1 MLQQANAQG
10 ITVVSSSGDSGA
22 AACEPART
30 STSAETGLAVGFPA
44 SSPYVTGVGG
54 TEFSEGAA
62 SYWSATNGPTG
73 GSALSYIPETA
84 WNDGNYGSG
93 LEPDLMGTGGGVSTL
108 FPKPAWQ
115 TGVGVPNDGFR
126 DVPDVSL
133 AASPDHDGYLF
144 CSANSCLSGYADAN
158 RQLHIVG
165 GTSVSAPA
173 LAGIVALLNQKT
185 GSAQGNINPSLY
197 ALASFSNDA
206 FHDITTGN
214 NQVPC
219 SPGTKDCPGFAGQTT
234 PAMMGYVAGPGYDQV
249 TGLGSIDAYNLVN
262 EWNSDFNIS
271 ISPASLTLSPGGT
284 GSVAINVTS
293 FGTFAGTVSF
303 TCTVPGSLSGTTC
316 SIPGTV
322 SGSGSATLTISD
334 ASHKAAA
341 WPRTYWSPRGPI
353 VLLLL
358 AVSGCFL
365 LGSRRRLALAPL
377 ALSLLTACGGGGA
390 GTSTTSE
397 LVQPSVTGTVTVT
410 ATSGTLSHTATISV
424 TE

>member
-1 MLQQANAQG
+1 MCSEASC
-10 ITVVSSSGDSGA
+10 ISGS
-22 AACEPART
+22 
-30 STSAETGLAVGFPA
+30 
-44 SSPYVTGVGG
+44 
-54 TEFSEGAA
+54 FSL
-62 SYWSATNGPTG
+62 YQR
-73 GSALSYIPETA
+73 LS
-84 WNDGNYGSG
+84 
-93 LEPDLMGTGGGVSTL
+93 
-108 FPKPAWQ
+108 
-115 TGVGVPNDGFR
+115 
-126 DVPDVSL
+126 
-133 AASPDHDGYLF
+133 
-144 CSANSCLSGYADAN
+144 
-158 RQLHIVG
+158 IVG

-173 LAGIVALLNQKT
+173 LAGIIALLNQKT

-206 FHDITTGN
+206 FHDITTGS

-219 SPGTKDCPGFAGQTT
+219 SPGSTDCPAAAGQTT
-234 PAMMGYVAGPGYDQV
+234 PGVIGYVAGPGYDQV

-262 EWNSDFNIS
+262 EWNSDFNIA
-271 ISPASLTLSPGGT
+271 ISPGFLTLSPGGT
-284 GSVAINVTS
+284 GSAAINVTS
-293 FGTFAGTVSF
+293 FGTFAGTISF

-316 SIPGTV
+316 SIPGSV

-334 ASHKAAA
+334 VSGKAAA
-341 WPRTYWSPRGPI
+341 WPRTYFGSPGGPI

-358 AVSGCFL
+358 TVSGCFL

-377 ALSLLTACGGGGA
+377 ALSLLTACGGGA